1 MVLLIALAHAIP
13 VAVVAFAARSSATVH
28 VVGAGMVVLGL
39 IAGSGAYGVL
49 DASVAGIAWWLM
61 YQFRRA
67 GVEATSGVDADS
79 DVPRFR
85 QSRVERIEQSP
96 SSRSP
101 SLVDG
106 RGVPPGAVARQDANQ
121 QRHLRAL
128 EAYRRP
134 GATPD
139 ERENAVRLWEMAAQE
154 GHKQSQY
161 NIGRIC
167 RDGLHRDQDLK
178 AARSWFSRAA
188 YQGHVRA
195 QMALAEVIENSAT
208 SPTGRIDAWAWY
220 RVASER
226 YPAAQAELDRLALEM
241 RAEEVRL
248 GDVRAHEIMA
258 SVRAHDGNV
267 D

>member
-1 MVLLIALAHAIP
+1 MVLLIALAHAVP
-13 VAVVAFAARSSATVH
+13 VAIAAFIARSLATVH
-28 VVGAGMVVLGL
+28 VVGAGMVVVGFV
-39 IAGSGAYGVL
+39 AGSGPYGVL
-49 DASVAGIAWWLM
+49 DASVAGGAWWLVF
-61 YQFRRA
+61 QFWQARA
-67 GVEATSGVDADS
+67 EATSSGVDT
-79 DVPRFR
+79 DVPRFGP
-85 QSRVERIEQSP
+85 SSVERLEQSP
-96 SSRSP
+96 SPRSP

-106 RGVPPGAVARQDANQ
+106 RDVPPGAAARQDANQ
-121 QRHLRAL
+121 KRHLRAL

-134 GATPD
+134 DVTPD

-167 RDGLHRDQDLK
+167 RDGLHRSQDLK

-208 SPTGRIDAWAWY
+208 SATGRIDAWAWY
-220 RVASER
+220 RVASES

-241 RAEEVRL
+241 QAEEVRL

-258 SVRAHDGNV
+258 RVRSHDDAV